1 MDDEV
6 AATRLGIRSKGEE
19 LRALKADPSQAAAA
33 AACLAELLALKE
45 RFRELTGTEHR
56 KRTKRA
62 ADDDGGGGKRQKQ
75 PPLPKA
81 SAEEEWPEPAD
92 PLELPPA
99 ASTFPAW
106 EPRSFFG
113 FEVVH
118 RSRKPGSRARV
129 GRIRT
134 PHGVIETPAFVP
146 VGTNA
151 ALKALD
157 ERHSRDAGTQLTFC
171 NTYHLL
177 VHPGPEIVRRAG
189 GLHAFMNHAGPLI
202 TDSGGFQV
210 FSLGAPSA
218 DDGPEMKRRNASARR
233 SKREPKGAAAPPATA
248 AAPAAAGSS
257 GGGGGGDGDGNGSRG
272 NCGRNW
278 EHRSIKIVR
287 TDSAQRFRG
296 ILARVAHTCRLPAVF
311 PSSRAASTSACVAD
325 SGAGGGNG
333 GGGDLYGVTVPSFSQ
348 MPSIVF
354 PPATCRCTSALHGGC
369 GPGVQ
374 Q

>member
-6 AATRLGIRSKGEE
+6 ANTRLGIRSKGEE

-233 SKREPKGAAAPPATA
+233 SKRAF
-248 AAPAAAGSS
+248 
-257 GGGGGGDGDGNGSRG
+257 
-272 NCGRNW
+272 GRDEW
-278 EHRSIKIVR
+278 F
-287 TDSAQRFRG
+287 A
-296 ILARVAHTCRLPAVF
+296 
-311 PSSRAASTSACVAD
+311 
-325 SGAGGGNG
+325 
-333 GGGDLYGVTVPSFSQ
+333 
-348 MPSIVF
+348 
-354 PPATCRCTSALHGGC
+354 
-369 GPGVQ
+369 
-374 Q
+374 